1 MGITNPHGADMPF
14 TPKEFPVQRV
24 LELACAAQRIN
35 GDYVKESEAIYT
47 SDGVFVGIKASNREL
62 VDLTLEVKKWQGEQR
77 DHPALLK
84 ITKDDQEL
92 AAEIQKY
99 FRKLIFSVIE
109 GASDFITN
117 VNSALQSDNIKSN
130 QFGYICCLP
139 QVYKQDYAKTQFKK
153 RLKDLESG
161 YVGPLG
167 QLILDKDCEIIES
180 SKSKNFDAWNVY
192 AIIDN
197 KMVSWMSKSDLK
209 LGACVLIKAKIKE
222 YNNHWKYGNPIT
234 RLNYVK
240 AFQ

>member
-1 MGITNPHGADMPF
+1 MSF
-14 TPKEFPVQRV
+14 TPKEYPVQQV

-35 GDYVKESEAIYT
+35 GDYIRSSEAIYT
-47 SDGVFVGIKASNREL
+47 ADGAFVGVKVTNREL
-62 VDLTLEVKKWQGEQR
+62 VDLTLEVKKWQGEQKN
-77 DHPALLK
+77 HPALLRVNK
-84 ITKDDQEL
+84 EDQEL
-92 AAEIQKY
+92 AVEIQKY
-99 FRKLIFSVIE
+99 FRKLIFAAIE
-109 GASDFITN
+109 GENEFLTS
-117 VNSALQSDNIKSN
+117 VNSALQSEKVKANT
-130 QFGYICCLP
+130 FGFLVCLP
-139 QVYKQDYAKTQFKK
+139 QVYKKDYAKTQFEK

-180 SKSKNFDAWNVY
+180 SKSKNYDAWNVC

-209 LGACVLIKAKIKE
+209 LGACVVIKAKIKE
-222 YNNHWKYGNPIT
+222 YSNHWKYGNPVT